1 MQNCPIP
8 YTFNLM
14 TFLLS
19 GHYDEQAKHQTAN
32 RVSLPF
38 PHSHLLGWPLRL
50 CGSFISRLFCPHR
63 QKETDPFAHSDFI
76 GGPARPARPQQ
87 DKQSG
92 RRGSTSCL
100 DNIKSRHR
108 RHISITFLR
117 FHNYLDIIKVEAII
131 HH

>member
-76 GGPARPARPQQ
+76 GGPAPARQTVRQ
-87 DKQSG
+87 AGFNIMSG
-92 RRGSTSCL
+92 QYQIETPPPP
-100 DNIKSRHR
+100 HFH
-108 RHISITFLR
+108 HISEIS
-117 FHNYLDIIKVEAII
+117 
-131 HH
+131 